1 MFTRANELA
10 NKHSDLSRRAGT
22 ARGNLSM
29 RNEEHILWQCTFLMN
44 MISCCSNRACMV
56 LILKCSAKSLY
67 EKGTSVIRQR
77 AHSQTKKISCTRSIL
92 WICDCAVPLHT
103 TLPYSRIERTLAKN
117 VDMMARWFEAIKGRP
132 FLPVWKV
139 RINSPRAR
147 FALRTVW
154 STWSPKVSPW
164 SSIIP
169 RSRIT
174 WTRSSA
180 TSPILYVPITR
191 LRLRVSVSTLH
202 LAGIQFESP
211 PFWPAN

>member
-56 LILKCSAKSLY
+56 LILKCSAKSFY
-67 EKGTSVIRQR
+67 EKGTPVIRQW

-103 TLPYSRIERTLAKN
+103 HYILYQCELTNYNDIRLTCSWTATVLAIRNYHFVTDRFVHFFLEILAELGDQSPVRRITPSITAGTYSRHLGHIN
-117 VDMMARWFEAIKGRP
+117 VSIQWVTELIIICSKTFAATD
-132 FLPVWKV
+132 LYKV
-139 RINSPRAR
+139 AD
-147 FALRTVW
+147 LCW
-154 STWSPKVSPW
+154 W
-164 SSIIP
+164 
-169 RSRIT
+169 
-174 WTRSSA
+174 
-180 TSPILYVPITR
+180 
-191 LRLRVSVSTLH
+191 
-202 LAGIQFESP
+202 AGLTH
-211 PFWPAN
+211 